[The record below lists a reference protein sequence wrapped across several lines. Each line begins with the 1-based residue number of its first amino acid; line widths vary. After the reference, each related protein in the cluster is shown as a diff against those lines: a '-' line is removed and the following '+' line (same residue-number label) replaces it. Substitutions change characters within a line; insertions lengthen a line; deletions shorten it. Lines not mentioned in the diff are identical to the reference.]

1 MNISR
6 KKAAFFA
13 VLLIAASWS
22 LISCE
27 RTTDAVASLDKA
39 SDFTLKDAQGEN
51 YNLYDNSSGKVVILN
66 FWAIRCPA
74 CKVDIPH
81 LVELYDKYRESG
93 LEVIGIDVDGSGVSA
108 MKMAES
114 RYGINYPLLTGSSSE
129 LEKIVSSYGGFRYIP
144 TTYIINREGAVVDK
158 VSGPRGK
165 AYLEAAVKK
174 LL

>member
-1 MNISR
+1 MNKSR
-6 KKAAFFA
+6 KKAVFLA

-27 RTTDAVASLDKA
+27 RTTDAVGSSDKA

-51 YNLYDNSSGKVVILN
+51 YNFHDNSSGKVVILN
-66 FWAIRCPA
+66 FWAVRCPA
-74 CKVDIPH
+74 CKVEIPN
-81 LVELYDKYRESG
+81 LVELYDEYRDSG

-108 MKMAES
+108 MKGAAS
-114 RYGINYPLLTGSSSE
+114 RYDINYPLLTGSSSE
-129 LEKIVSSYGGFRYIP
+129 LGKIVASYGGFRYIP
-144 TTYIINREGAVVDK
+144 TTYIIDREGAVVDK

-165 AYLEAAVKK
+165 AYFEAAVKK

>member
-1 MNISR
+1 VNISK
-6 KKAAFFA
+6 KKAAFLA
-13 VLLIAASWS
+13 AILIAVSWS

-27 RTTDAVASLDKA
+27 RTTAQVASMEKA
-39 SDFTLKDAQGEN
+39 SDFTLKNAEGES
-51 YNLYDNSSGKVVILN
+51 YKFHDNTSGKVAIIN

-81 LVELYDKYRESG
+81 LVELYDKYRQSG
-93 LEVIGIDVDGSGVSA
+93 LEVIGVDVDASGVSA
-108 MKMAES
+108 MKGAAS

-129 LEKIVSSYGGFRYIP
+129 LGKIVSSFGGFRYIP

-158 VSGPRGK
+158 VSGPKGK
-165 AYLEAAVKK
+165 AYFEAAVKK